1 MSTADFD
8 ATTLDTSTL
17 RLGRG
22 GAKVMKSIGVTKVDL
37 NRDKKKDL
45 LLLFWQPD
53 AEIKRGDK
61 SLCMTGTLPD
71 TQEFTS
77 CDEIRTL

>member
-1 MSTADFD
+1 
-8 ATTLDTSTL
+8 
-17 RLGRG
+17 
-22 GAKVMKSIGVTKVDL
+22 MKIVGVTKIDL
-37 NRDKKKDL
+37 NKDKRKDL

-53 AEIKRGDK
+53 VGLKKGDK